1 MGILNFRNDGGDAD
15 EDNSTA
21 SLKPPEQMNVL
32 ELRQAL
38 AESRKENA
46 KLRQQVKKV
55 MQWDTFMF
63 FTMINCA
70 LQFLVQIDQS
80 FRFCATF
87 ASTPTPNLW
96 FPLFAG
102 TSTAKLA
109 GSGHWAPKSSAL
121 SAKSSSSQET

>member
-15 EDNSTA
+15 EDNSSA

-55 MQWDTFMF
+55 MRWDTFMF

-70 LQFLVQIDQS
+70 LQFLVQIGQS

-109 GSGHWAPKSSAL
+109 GSGRWAPKSSAL

>member
-87 ASTPTPNLW
+87 ASTPTPNPW

>member
-70 LQFLVQIDQS
+70 LQFL
-80 FRFCATF
+80 F
-87 ASTPTPNLW
+87 
-96 FPLFAG
+96 
-102 TSTAKLA
+102 
-109 GSGHWAPKSSAL
+109 
-121 SAKSSSSQET
+121 